1 MELSRDLRYM
11 AVQTHSA
18 GGRIRT
24 NFMLC
29 DPEQM
34 DRGPLTVAVFSQGAQ
49 LPYQH
54 MDVVRIAR
62 VSRCVV
68 DDKDYACLE
77 LRAAKNGEPVVEV
90 PPLFVGDFIN
100 AVHCADEGD
109 VIVVK
114 GATTIRS
121 EEGRIT
127 KVNGSGVPF
136 IRQSVSVDSP
146 RFVTQRRMEGLVC
159 NGGLEDFRRNEQVGP
174 NWLAGM
180 PVSQP
185 SFYFR
190 C

>member
-1 MELSRDLRYM
+1 M
-11 AVQTHSA
+11 AVQTHFDR
-18 GGRIRT
+18 GRART
-24 NFMLC
+24 TFMLC
-29 DPEQM
+29 DPNQM
-34 DRGPLTVAVFSQGAQ
+34 TLGPLTIAVFSKGQE

-54 MDVVRIAR
+54 GDEARIDS
-62 VSRCVV
+62 VSRCLIGDEEYV
-68 DDKDYACLE
+68 CLE
-77 LRAAKNGEPVVEV
+77 LRAAKNGEPIVEV
-90 PPLFVGDFIN
+90 PAVFAGDFIN
-100 AVHCADEGD
+100 AVHCADPAVVT
-109 VIVVK
+109 VIRGV
-114 GATTIRS
+114 TTIQS
-121 EEGRIT
+121 EEARIS

-146 RFVTQRRMEGLVC
+146 RFVTQRRMESLVC